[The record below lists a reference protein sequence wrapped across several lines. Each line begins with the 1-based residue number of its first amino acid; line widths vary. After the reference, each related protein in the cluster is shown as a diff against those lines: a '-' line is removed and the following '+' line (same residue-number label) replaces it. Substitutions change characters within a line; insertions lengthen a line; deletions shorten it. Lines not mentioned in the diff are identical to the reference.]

1 MASKLGGRDS
11 LSKVAALRETR
22 EQADEAWR
30 KAIIE
35 AHLDGYSTREIAEYA
50 GLTHEGVRLIIRKA
64 GF

>member
-1 MASKLGGRDS
+1 M
-11 LSKVAALRETR
+11 SKVAALRETR